1 MDCTICMEEAKD
13 PVTFAPCQQCRMS
26 VYCRECLAEFIKREE
41 KPEAVRLQC
50 PLCRRP
56 VKKTRNFKP
65 YGDAEA
71 VRRLKAETGVS
82 EKETIDARKR
92 ARAAEL
98 CTENGQVGRAWR
110 EAGEKRLEKRR
121 REDNEEES
129 ERVAQALRQEEA
141 ARQQQV
147 AEEEER
153 QNEELLKRL
162 LAEEAKADKEGGRT
176 AVPLTAYAAE
186 ENAASAALAARLQE
200 EEDAAAK
207 RKADETMRSD
217 AAMAAMLQKR
227 YGQPMT
233 ATNAPGSRERAPFQN
248 QGSNRGEWNS
258 NSMVAN
264 SFSNFH
270 TARRHLP

>member
-1 MDCTICMEEAKD
+1 MEEAKD

-41 KPEAVRLQC
+41 KAEAVRLQC

-162 LAEEAKADKEGGRT
+162 LAEEAKADKDFYDYRFITDKDPDDVGSEYHKH
-176 AVPLTAYAAE
+176 PDF
-186 ENAASAALAARLQE
+186 SALLH
-200 EEDAAAK
+200 D
-207 RKADETMRSD
+207 
-217 AAMAAMLQKR
+217 L
-227 YGQPMT
+227 
-233 ATNAPGSRERAPFQN
+233 PFLP
-248 QGSNRGEWNS
+248 
-258 NSMVAN
+258 
-264 SFSNFH
+264 
-270 TARRHLP
+270 RHLMTHTNFKLTFCFCWRMARNNNAMSVSGQSL